1 MTFLVG
7 VSSQEKSSSLEVP
20 IAQEPLRESLQ
31 MGRLPQLTSAFP
43 MIHGKCNLT
52 TIIFVLSRVRYS
64 CGIDL
69 GDYFVVTGG
78 QGSLNTVAR
87 YSETGFD
94 QYLASLNQGRYRHA
108 CSKFVDDNGNTV
120 RCIKY

>member
-78 QGSLNTVAR
+78 HPGIDTVAQ
-87 YSETGFD
+87 YSETGSYT
-94 QYLASLNQGRYRHA
+94 YLTVLNEGRYRHA
-108 CSKFVDDNGNTV
+108 CSKFVDLSGKTV
-120 RCIKY
+120 R